1 MRKKTALPQP
11 RDLHRRFSGSSP
23 PRELHAV
30 GIREPLESPV
40 MTCRSALRILLAPAA
55 IMSLGFAPSLAI
67 AQVSPEPRPAGV
79 TDSAIAAGR
88 ILYHGAAGCSVCHG
102 EDGKGTADAPNL
114 LGAVWMHGPG
124 TYESLQQQ
132 ILHGVPANRS
142 VSGVA
147 MPIRGWIPMNNAEV
161 EAVAAYVWSISHPP
175 RSP

>member
-1 MRKKTALPQP
+1 
-11 RDLHRRFSGSSP
+11 
-23 PRELHAV
+23 
-30 GIREPLESPV
+30 
-40 MTCRSALRILLAPAA
+40 MTCRLPLRILLALTA
-55 IMSLGFAPSLAI
+55 IILLAFGPPVAM
-67 AQVSPEPRPAGV
+67 AQVSPQPRPAGV

-88 ILYHGAAGCSVCHG
+88 ILYHGAAGCSACHG

-114 LGAVWMHGPG
+114 LGAVWMHGSG

-147 MPIRGWIPMNNAEV
+147 MPIRGWTPMNNAEV